1 MTEKLIPSK
10 KSSSVKVEAGAN
22 EAFIDEESDESQ
34 PSLDELAMSVDNE
47 MLAMENMSKYLIP
60 AIDRLN
66 FYGVS
71 NDEIIEIFGH
81 EENPSIIVAA
91 LYLDEV
97 YLDGVPN
104 AGGGGPD
111 MYDCLLRAVGINA
124 AIDIINGNL
133 RGSALRRAIRKVA
146 TRTLGWVGAAWAIY
160 EFGDCMGWYG
170 TNSLDNDLDLL
181 SRNSELYESSFNSL
195 H

>member
-1 MTEKLIPSK
+1 
-10 KSSSVKVEAGAN
+10 
-22 EAFIDEESDESQ
+22 
-34 PSLDELAMSVDNE
+34 

-181 SRNSELYESSFNSL
+181 SRNLELYESSFNSL